1 MKGLYLCTRTYLR
14 ALAGKPGVILNVS
27 SSVSD
32 MVSPN
37 LSSYATSKTAVNRSV
52 RLPWL
57 IVYVPSLI
65 SGPAGSRKQFIL
77 VRHHFHEPKASSKF
91 ESHLRQAEHAE
102 QGVRCVAFHPGGIA
116 ETGMGQTAPPQFR
129 SRLYDTGSTILS
141 GLLFHQ
147 SLITTLV
154 IQSSSLAAPP
164 FISLQ
169 NLHLS
174 CPADLS
180 FRTGTWSRSRS

>member
-37 LSSYATSKTAVNRSV
+37 LSSYATTKTAVNRSV
-52 RLPWL
+52 QLPWI
-57 IVYVPSLI
+57 IVYFPSLI
-65 SGPAGSRKQFIL
+65 SEPAGSRKQFIL
-77 VRHHFHEPKASSKF
+77 VRHCFHRPKASSKF
-91 ESHLRQAEHAE
+91 ESHLRQAEHAK

-129 SRLYDTGSTILS
+129 SRLYDTGSTVLS
-141 GLLFHQ
+141 DLNFHQ
-147 SLITTLV
+147 SLTMTLV
-154 IQSSSLAAPP
+154 KQSISLAAPP

-169 NLHLS
+169 NLHPS
-174 CPADLS
+174 CQADL
-180 FRTGTWSRSRS
+180 FFPTGTWSRSRN